1 MTLTANIAVIGVRRL
16 SATTADLLVF
26 LDQSSV
32 READDSSSVSAAQ
45 LQVSALKRD
54 GKWLILTLLNEER
67 HWPVLTKCLG
77 REVLVDD
84 PRFAKQADRF
94 KHSHALIAELDAA
107 FATRDRAEWRQ
118 ILNAAGLVFEIVA
131 SAEDTATDQQAIDAG
146 VLVPFEN
153 DTLMT
158 VDSPLHVAGVAKV
171 KPRKAPDV
179 GQHTDEV
186 LREAGYDAAEI
197 ARLRDGKAVA

>member
-1 MTLTANIAVIGVRRL
+1 MNKV
-16 SATTADLLVF
+16 
-26 LDQSSV
+26 
-32 READDSSSVSAAQ
+32 
-45 LQVSALKRD
+45 
-54 GKWLILTLLNEER
+54 ER
-67 HWPVLTKCLG
+67 FG
-77 REVLVDD
+77 
-84 PRFAKQADRF
+84 
-94 KHSHALIAELDAA
+94 
-107 FATRDRAEWRQ
+107 
-118 ILNAAGLVFEIVA
+118 A
-131 SAEDTATDQQAIDAG
+131 SAPARPVAEALGYRVVVRPLDDESDSDVAVSRAAEIQQAIDAG